1 MSFAGG
7 FGSGL
12 PKSCQSALQIAG
24 QSQLAVV
31 RANSSWSVLTTA
43 ATANSIDPSLLGAIG
58 IRETGFQD
66 VNEKGGKGIGVGVFQ
81 LTVTPTS
88 GVTAAQ
94 ANDLA
99 WAANY
104 AAAMLQSNVTYLA
117 NKFPKFTP
125 AQLLQ
130 ATAASYNLGPYGIS
144 GNPNT
149 IDVGSAPGGLAGNYG
164 SNVVQ
169 LMTCF

>member
-1 MSFAGG
+1 M
-7 FGSGL
+7 L
-12 PKSCQSALQIAG
+12 K
-24 QSQLAVV
+24 
-31 RANSSWSVLTTA
+31 RYT
-43 ATANSIDPSLLGAIG
+43 TANSIDPSLLGAIG

-66 VNEKGGKGIGVGVFQ
+66 VNERGGTHVGVGVFQ
-81 LTVTPTS
+81 LTVTSTS

-94 ANDLA
+94 ANDLS

-104 AAAMLQSNVTYLA
+104 AAAMLQSNMTVLA
-117 NKFPKFTP
+117 KAFPKFTP

-130 ATAASYNLGPYGIS
+130 ATAASYNFGVSNIS

-149 IDVGSAPGGLAGNYG
+149 IDAGSTGHNYG